1 MIYEENEKEIYLQDA
16 TIADVIYEA
25 KKLCI
30 KNNIE
35 YNPFRVGVSTDY
47 GSNIVVYIKEKELK

>member
-16 TIADVIYEA
+16 TIADIVHEA
-25 KKLCI
+25 KKLCS
-30 KNNIE
+30 KNKIE
-35 YNPFRVGVSTDY
+35 YDPFSIGVSTDY